1 MVKSVL
7 AHIQTLREVFNDDS
21 MEGEYQQL
29 LPTISEICVL
39 RFLIG
44 VLQPFAEATDILEG
58 ESYLTSNVAHVLIT
72 KLRRDVSSGFV
83 HVHRD
88 GAQECV
94 PLSLVSLLLHF
105 TELFEVV
112 VNRKRADPLTALDP
126 RQSRVRHYGAHL
138 KATALQN
145 TNL

>member
-1 MVKSVL
+1 
-7 AHIQTLREVFNDDS
+7 
-21 MEGEYQQL
+21 MEEEYQQL
-29 LPTISEICVL
+29 LPTASEIRAL
-39 RFLIG
+39 KFLIG

-58 ESYLTSNVAHVLIT
+58 ESCLTSNVAHVLIT
-72 KLRRDVSSGFV
+72 QLRRDVSSGFV

-88 GAQECV
+88 GAQERV
-94 PLSLVSLLLHF
+94 PLSLVLLLLHF

-126 RQSRVRHYGAHL
+126 RQSEIRHYGAHL